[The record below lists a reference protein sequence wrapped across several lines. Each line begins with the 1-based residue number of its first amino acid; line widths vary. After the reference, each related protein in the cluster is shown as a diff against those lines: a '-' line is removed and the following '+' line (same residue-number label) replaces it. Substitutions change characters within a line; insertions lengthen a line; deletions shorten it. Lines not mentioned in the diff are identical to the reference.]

1 MFPSRARR
9 AQFEAGL
16 HLAALRADTRAMSVI
31 ARSATAAVVLA
42 VILGVPPV
50 AAAQDAAPPPCPAGV
65 MVTPTFG
72 AADNPESESGSA
84 RLYASHPITIAA
96 GFTLEAQADSFA
108 AVWTLPA
115 GLTRA
120 SDDLAVSALPSSTPD
135 QASMVGI
142 AAAAGSYTVTVAWT
156 QTDGTRNGPCTGA
169 ASTSFDVLAAVAPKL
184 SRPHVTR
191 GLPDESTVALKL
203 AKHGGDLRPLEVRLR
218 WVRAQRFPGAGAK
231 ERVLTVPQLRTDPGF
246 DKLTDVH
253 IRAGALRVAV
263 EPVALESL
271 SALSFVF
278 NVQISGARVTSA
290 PFGYDLDVRQGGQT
304 VTRLRVAGRCRR
316 FAGFITCKT
325 KRLSLS

>member
-1 MFPSRARR
+1 V
-9 AQFEAGL
+9 GV
-16 HLAALRADTRAMSVI
+16 T
-31 ARSATAAVVLA
+31 ARSASAAVVLA
-42 VILGVPPV
+42 VVLGLPP
-50 AAAQDAAPPPCPAGV
+50 AAAQDAVPPPCPAGV

-96 GFTLEAQADSFA
+96 GFALEAQADSFA

-142 AAAAGSYTVTVAWT
+142 AAAAGSYTVTVTWT
-156 QTDGTRNGPCTGA
+156 QTDGTRNGRCTGSA
-169 ASTSFDVLAAVAPKL
+169 ATSFDVLKAAVPKL
-184 SRPHVTR
+184 KRPRVTS
-191 GLPDESTVALKL
+191 GLPDESTVALRL
-203 AKHGGDLRPLEVRLR
+203 PKHGGDLRPLEVHLR

-263 EPVALESL
+263 KPVALESL
-271 SALSFVF
+271 SGLSFVF

-304 VTRLRVAGRCRR
+304 VTRLRVAGRCKR

-325 KRLSLS
+325 KRSSLS